1 MVEGLGVQPVPGE
14 DRDVLAELD
23 VARRL
28 SPAQVVVVHRGQ
40 VVVDERIRM
49 DQLDRAGERQH
60 LSLLQAQCAC
70 GREREHRA
78 YALAAGQKRVAHRL
92 LKAGGQGLAREAHR
106 VQVAL
111 DLLAQMLGVGGAHS
125 GAPRAGC
132 PGRAP
137 ERSPRRA

>member
-106 VQVAL
+106 VQVRF

-125 GAPRAGC
+125 GLLEQAVLAG
-132 PGRAP
+132 R
-137 ERSPRRA
+137 RSGPPRRA